1 MVFLCP
7 CFSHWFEEGEAL
19 LGKGDVTYFCAPTKS
34 FATEDL
40 KFYYFFSV
48 ECLIN
53 KNVLSFL
60 LLFSVMLFSYLLD
73 VLNV

>member
-19 LGKGDVTYFCAPTKS
+19 LGKGDVTYVCAPTKS

-40 KFYYFFSV
+40 KFDDFFSV
-48 ECLIN
+48 E
-53 KNVLSFL
+53 SFL
-60 LLFSVMLFSYLLD
+60 LLFSVMLFSYLLN